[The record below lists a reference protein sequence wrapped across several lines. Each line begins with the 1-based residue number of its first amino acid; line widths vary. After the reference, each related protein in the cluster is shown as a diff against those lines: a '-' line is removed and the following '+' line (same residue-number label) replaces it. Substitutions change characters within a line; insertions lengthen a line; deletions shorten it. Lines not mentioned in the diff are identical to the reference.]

1 MAENELVAQPQGGQ
15 EVGFATA
22 GGFDLIQRQAKV
34 LAASDLVP
42 KEFKGNMPNC
52 IIGLEIANRIG
63 ASPLAVLQNLYI
75 VHGKP
80 GWSSQFIIAAI
91 NSTGKFSPL
100 RFEMSGDAANRT
112 CIAWATDLA
121 TGDRLESP
129 LVSMAMA
136 KSEGWIEKSGSKWK
150 TMPELM
156 LRYRAATF
164 FGRLYA
170 PEILMGMQTIEEVV
184 DVGTIEEKRNAIVDR
199 FKPQTGIVVDPDP
212 ATGESE
218 MSQAEIDEIRRQELE
233 AYGTDEEKA
242 QSGLF
247 DKQ

>member
-1 MAENELVAQPQGGQ
+1 MAENELVVQPQGGQ
-15 EVGFATA
+15 VGFATA
-22 GGFDLIQRQAKV
+22 DGFELIQRQAKV

-42 KEFKGNMPNC
+42 KEFKGNIPNC

-100 RFEMSGDAANRT
+100 RFEISAEGDT
-112 CIAWATDLA
+112 CVAWATDLA
-121 TGDRLESP
+121 TGDRLQSP
-129 LVSMAMA
+129 MVSITMA
-136 KSEGWIEKSGSKWK
+136 KAEGWFDKAGSKWK
-150 TMPELM
+150 TMPQLM

-170 PEILMGMQTIEEVV
+170 PEILMGMQTVEEVV
-184 DVGTIEEKRNAIVDR
+184 DVGIPEEKRNAIADR
-199 FKPQTGIVVDPDP
+199 FKPQTGVVVDADP
-212 ATGESE
+212 VTGESE

-233 AYGTDEEKA
+233 QYGTDEEKA

-247 DKQ
+247 EK

>member
-1 MAENELVAQPQGGQ
+1 MENEKPSVPVVKSENA
-15 EVGFATA
+15 VSSFATA
-22 GGFDLIQRQAKV
+22 DGFALIQRQAQV
-34 LAASDLVP
+34 LAASALVP
-42 KEFKGNMPNC
+42 KEFQGNMANC

-100 RFEMSGDAANRT
+100 RFDMTGDADKRT
-112 CIAWATDLA
+112 CTAWATDLA

-129 LVSMAMA
+129 QVSLAMA
-136 KSEGWIEKSGSKWK
+136 KAEGWLDKTGSKWK

-170 PEILMGMQTIEEVV
+170 PEILMGMQTVEEVDDINPQQNGRTGRAAAAV
-184 DVGTIEEKRNAIVDR
+184 DKINRAKESAENKSSEAGQPGTEVGGGNA
-199 FKPQTGIVVDPDP
+199 
-212 ATGESE
+212 ES
-218 MSQAEIDEIRRQELE
+218 D
-233 AYGTDEEKA
+233 
-242 QSGLF
+242 
-247 DKQ
+247 